1 MGDSITATRVSSKP
15 VTLEEVQEQPDGSK
29 QTVRIDAKRNSWQ
42 VDNHGVDRLAII
54 KAYDGLVKT
63 PEDRKKTR
71 KNRAS
76 VSCRQL
82 GSLLE
87 GVPAATAPKFTLRTP
102 FLAFLEKKIAPKL
115 PKPANIA

>member
-15 VTLEEVQEQPDGSK
+15 VTVEEVQEQPDGSK

-42 VDNHGVDRLAII
+42 VDNHGVDRLALI

-76 VSCRQL
+76 VSCRT
-82 GSLLE
+82 GP
-87 GVPAATAPKFTLRTP
+87 GCR
-102 FLAFLEKKIAPKL
+102 
-115 PKPANIA
+115 